1 MSSGSSVNPSLDGIQ
16 FDVFQDLEA
25 SEIQQIIDATTRLTL
40 ASGETVCR
48 QGDEGQSM
56 YFIVNGRVQI
66 SVEKQEHPRPVVL
79 NTLAPG
85 QHFGEMSMLN
95 RSPRTA
101 TATAVMETEVAQLD
115 HEAFHRI
122 VNSIP
127 RFTANLSRT
136 LGVWL
141 RGQLTGEKESRAVRV
156 LGIVRR
162 GDRHAMLGGAVAKAL
177 RGVDVSVVSWC
188 TNPTM
193 WDSIDAKTHAIHTS
207 DDIIRDLD
215 EEVEKHDHS
224 IVDFDAAT
232 ATPRQLLQCERI
244 WWVVDRDQD
253 DASELKRIQQCIEE
267 VPELAKRL
275 QLVEV
280 HQRADRIPDLLSLP
294 IEPRHPT
301 LRVQRH
307 DKGSFFGYR
316 VQDVARLQHV
326 LQGVTLGLVL
336 GGGGARGLAHIG
348 VIQVLEE
355 HGLYF
360 DRIAGTSAGSIVGC
374 SYAATMTPVDIL
386 QLINMEMT
394 PPKWV
399 QKLPSGKRWYL
410 FMDFRCGKIDPKLR
424 RYMFDYDLEQLI
436 IPTCTVAVDL
446 VHGNQV
452 VSTSGDTVSN
462 ICASANH
469 PLFGSPIMRG
479 DTALVDGGILNNV
492 PATVLRNQGA
502 DFILTID
509 VGSELSTDIGKMK
522 KNRDGLLTRKI
533 GYMSTL
539 LRVLDIIQRG
549 HSTTHIAESDFVIVP
564 KCAAYPFE
572 DFTKAEELAE
582 IGRTAARESA
592 DDLIGKL
599 KPYLTIGGH
608 GSESRVT

>member
-1 MSSGSSVNPSLDGIQ
+1 MSSDLGVSSLGGIQ
-16 FDVFQDLEA
+16 FDVFQDLSEA
-25 SEIQQIIDATTRLTL
+25 EIQQIVDATTRLTF
-40 ASGETVCR
+40 ASGQSVCQ
-48 QGDEGQSM
+48 QGDQGHSM

-66 SVEKQEHPRPVVL
+66 SVEKPDQNRPVVL

-95 RSPRTA
+95 GSPRTA

-115 HEAFHRI
+115 LDAFHRL

-136 LGVWL
+136 LGIWL
-141 RGQLTGEKESRAVRV
+141 RSQLSGQKESREIRV

-162 GDRHAMLGGAVAKAL
+162 GDQQALLAAAVAKAL
-177 RGVDVSVVSWC
+177 RGVDLSVVSWSA
-188 TNPTM
+188 NPSL
-193 WDSIDAKTHAIHTS
+193 WDSIDVKTHAIDTA
-207 DDIIRDLD
+207 DEIIEELD
-215 EEVEKHDHS
+215 EQVEKHAHT
-224 IVDFDAAT
+224 IVDFDAGS

-244 WWVVDRDQD
+244 WWIVDRDQD
-253 DASELKRIQQCIEE
+253 DAGELKRIQQCIAE
-267 VPELAKRL
+267 VPALAKRL

-280 HQRADRIPDLLSLP
+280 HQRAEQIPPLLSHTMEL
-294 IEPRHPT
+294 EHAN

-307 DKGSFFGYR
+307 DQGDFFGYR
-316 VQDVARLQHV
+316 IQDIARLQHV

-355 HGLYF
+355 HGLFF

-374 SYAATMTPVDIL
+374 SYAATMTPSDIL
-386 QLINMEMT
+386 ELINMEMT
-394 PPKWV
+394 PPKWI
-399 QKLPSGKRWYL
+399 QKLPSGTRWYL
-410 FMDFRCGKIDPKLR
+410 FMDFRRGKIDPKLR
-424 RYMFDYDLEQLI
+424 RYLHDYDLGQLI
-436 IPTCTVAVDL
+436 VPSSTVAVDL
-446 VHGNQV
+446 VTGDQV

-469 PLFGSPIMRG
+469 PLFGAPIMQG
-479 DTALVDGGILNNV
+479 DRALVDGGILNNV

-509 VGSELSTDIGKMK
+509 VGSDLDADFGKMK
-522 KNRDGLLTRKI
+522 RRNGSIVRKVS
-533 GYMSTL
+533 YMSTL

-549 HSTTHIAESDFVIVP
+549 HSKTHIAESDFVIVP
-564 KCAAYPFE
+564 KCASYPFE

-582 IGRTAARESA
+582 IGRAAACESA
-592 DDLIGKL
+592 EDLIGKL
-599 KPYLTIGGH
+599 KPYLTKA
-608 GSESRVT
+608 

>member
-1 MSSGSSVNPSLDGIQ
+1 MSSASSVSPSFDGIQ
-16 FDVFQDLEA
+16 FDVFKDLDA
-25 SEIQQIIDATTRLTL
+25 AEIQQIIDATTRLTF
-40 ASGETVCR
+40 ASGETVCC
-48 QGDEGQSM
+48 QGDEGHSM

-66 SVEKQEHPRPVVL
+66 SVEKPEQARPVVL

-95 RSPRTA
+95 RGPRTA
-101 TATAVMETEVAQLD
+101 TATAIMETEVAQLD

-122 VNSIP
+122 VDSIP

-136 LGVWL
+136 LGIWL
-141 RGQLTGEKESRAVRV
+141 RGQLSGEKVSRAVRV

-162 GDRHAMLGGAVAKAL
+162 GDRHAMLGAAVAKAL
-177 RGVDVSVVSWC
+177 RNVDASVVSWSS
-188 TNPTM
+188 NPTL
-193 WDSIDAKTHAIHTS
+193 WDSIDAQTHAIDS
-207 DDIIRDLD
+207 KEDIIRDLD

-224 IVDFDAAT
+224 IVDFEAAT
-232 ATPRQLLQCERI
+232 STPRQLLQCERI
-244 WWVVDRDQD
+244 WWIVDRDQD
-253 DASELKRIQQCIEE
+253 DVAELKRIQQCIEE
-267 VPELAKRL
+267 VPALAKRL
-275 QLVEV
+275 QLIEV
-280 HQRADRIPDLLSLP
+280 HQRAERIPSLLSLP
-294 IEPRHPT
+294 IEPGHAT

-355 HGLYF
+355 NGLYF

-374 SYAATMTPVDIL
+374 GYASTMTPADIL

-399 QKLPSGKRWYL
+399 QRLPSGKRWYL

-424 RYMFDYDLEQLI
+424 RYMYDYDLQQLI
-436 IPTCTVAVDL
+436 IPACTVAVDL
-446 VHGNQV
+446 VGGNQV
-452 VSTSGDTVSN
+452 VSTTGDTVSN

-469 PLFGSPIMRG
+469 PLFGAPIMRG

-509 VGSELSTDIGKMK
+509 VGSELSTDVGKMK

-533 GYMSTL
+533 GYMSTI
-539 LRVLDIIQRG
+539 LRVLDIINAGTQ
-549 HSTTHIAESDFVIVP
+549 
-564 KCAAYPFE
+564 
-572 DFTKAEELAE
+572 
-582 IGRTAARESA
+582 
-592 DDLIGKL
+592 
-599 KPYLTIGGH
+599 
-608 GSESRVT
+608 